1 VSNTLV
7 DDQPEEVREPTEHL
21 LRKHHPESRIIGDP
35 KDKVQTRNSLKHTTL
50 LSGTEPKHIDDAMS
64 DEHLVKAMEEELEQF
79 QKNDVW
85 KLLEL
90 PKGNTNVGAKWVF
103 KNKLDET
110 GKVMRNK
117 ARFVAKD
124 YS

>member
-1 VSNTLV
+1 M
-7 DDQPEEVREPTEHL
+7 Q
-21 LRKHHPESRIIGDP
+21 
-35 KDKVQTRNSLKHTTL
+35 
-50 LSGTEPKHIDDAMS
+50 
-64 DEHLVKAMEEELEQF
+64 EELDQF